1 MGILATIPVYYCIFP
16 PYDDIEVNWK
26 ISINFSEAG
35 IRPPDADFETA
46 EVLVQCE
53 EEDEEDEDEDEDE
66 EVAAVDQEEGG
77 VSTLAYQCSVCRH
90 LPPPRTCRR
99 LLKYFWKSHF

>member
-1 MGILATIPVYYCIFP
+1 MGILATIPVYYFIFP
-16 PYDDIEVNWK
+16 PYVDIEVNWK

-35 IRPPDADFETA
+35 TRPPDADFETA

-53 EEDEEDEDEDEDE
+53 EDEEDEDEDEDE
-66 EVAAVDQEEGG
+66 EVAAVNQEEEG

-90 LPPPRTCRR
+90 LPPVLAKGC
-99 LLKYFWKSHF
+99 